1 MDKQQ
6 DTDLLK
12 TFSFQAKGMHCHSCE
27 LLTESEL
34 RAVPYVTAVK
44 ASLKNQTLEVSGYFG
59 EMSESE
65 AAKALTEFIE
75 QYGYTL
81 FPLVDSG
88 LRKSKYDW
96 LEFKAAL
103 LIALAFVALF
113 VFLQKLGIVNLV
125 NVTKL
130 NYPTIFLIGVV
141 ASLSTCMAVVG
152 GLVLSMSASFAVSSP
167 KWRSASQSITLF
179 HLSRLVFFFVL
190 GGLIGVLGSVFALSQ
205 TTTLVLNMLIVG
217 VMLLL
222 GINLLD
228 LFHFTKKIQPSMPKF
243 LSKHTIGL
251 SKINHVLTPVLVGA
265 LTFFLPCGF
274 TQSMQIYT
282 LSTGSFLA
290 GGLTMLVFALGTLPI
305 LALVSFSS
313 FSVRH
318 SSKKGIFFKTAGLI
332 VILFALFNLT
342 NSLAAAGV
350 ISPLF
355 GF

>member
-12 TFSFQAKGMHCHSCE
+12 TFSFQVKGMHCHSCE
-27 LLTESEL
+27 LLTESEI

-88 LRKSKYDW
+88 LKRPKYNW
-96 LEFKAAL
+96 SELKVAA

-113 VFLQKLGIVNLV
+113 VFLQKIGLVNLV
-125 NVTKL
+125 NATKL

-141 ASLSTCMAVVG
+141 ASLSTCMAVAG
-152 GLVLSMSASFAVSSP
+152 GLVLSMSASFAANSQ

-205 TTTLVLNMLIVG
+205 TTNLILNILIVG

-228 LFHFTKKIQPSMPKF
+228 LFHFTKKLQPSMPKF
-243 LSKHTIGL
+243 LSRHTIGL

-332 VILFALFNLT
+332 VILFALFNLV

>member
-1 MDKQQ
+1 MDDQKN
-6 DTDLLK
+6 TDLLK
-12 TFSFQAKGMHCHSCE
+12 KFSFRVKGMHCHSCE
-27 LLTESEL
+27 LLTESEIK
-34 RAVPYVTAVK
+34 AVPYITAAK
-44 ASLKNQTLEVSGYFG
+44 ASIKNQTLEVTGYFG
-59 EMSESE
+59 DMSESE

-81 FPLVDSG
+81 FPLADSG
-88 LRKSKYDW
+88 LKRLKYNW
-96 LEFKAAL
+96 SELRVAA
-103 LIALAFVALF
+103 LIALALVVLF
-113 VFLQKLGIVNLV
+113 VFLQKIGIVNLV
-125 NVTKL
+125 SSTKL

-152 GLVLSMSASFAVSSP
+152 GLVLSMASFAASSQ

-179 HLSRLVFFFVL
+179 HLSRLAFFFLL
-190 GGLIGVLGSVFALSQ
+190 GGLIGVLGSVFTLSQ
-205 TTTLVLNMLIVG
+205 TANLILNILIVG

-228 LFHFTKKIQPSMPKF
+228 LFRFTKKIQPNMPKF
-243 LSKHTIGL
+243 LSRHTIGL

-274 TQSMQIYT
+274 TQSMEIYT

-290 GGLTMLVFALGTLPI
+290 GGLTMLVFALGTLPV

-332 VILFALFNLT
+332 VIIFALFNMI
-342 NSLAAAGV
+342 NSLAAAGI

>member
-1 MDKQQ
+1 MNEKQ

-12 TFSFQAKGMHCHSCE
+12 KFSFRVKGMHCHSCE
-27 LLTESEL
+27 LLIETEIK
-34 RAVPYVTAVK
+34 AVPYVTTTK
-44 ASLKNQTLEVSGYFG
+44 ASIKNQTLEVAGYFG
-59 EMSESE
+59 DMSEGE

-75 QYGYTL
+75 PYGYTL
-81 FPLVDSG
+81 FPLVDPVSE
-88 LRKSKYDW
+88 KQKYNW
-96 LEFKAAL
+96 SEFKVALMAAL
-103 LIALAFVALF
+103 TFVALF

-125 NVTKL
+125 NSTKL
-130 NYPTIFLIGVV
+130 NYPTVFLIGVV

-152 GLVLSMSASFAVSSP
+152 GLVLSMSASFAANSQ
-167 KWRSASQSITLF
+167 KWRSASRSIALF

-205 TTTLVLNMLIVG
+205 TANLTLNILIVG

-228 LFHFTKKIQPSMPKF
+228 LFHFTKKLQPSMPKF
-243 LSKHTIGL
+243 LSRHTIGL

-290 GGLTMLVFALGTLPI
+290 GGLTMLVFAFGTLPI

-332 VILFALFNLT
+332 VILFAVFNLI
-342 NSLAAAGV
+342 NSLAAAGI